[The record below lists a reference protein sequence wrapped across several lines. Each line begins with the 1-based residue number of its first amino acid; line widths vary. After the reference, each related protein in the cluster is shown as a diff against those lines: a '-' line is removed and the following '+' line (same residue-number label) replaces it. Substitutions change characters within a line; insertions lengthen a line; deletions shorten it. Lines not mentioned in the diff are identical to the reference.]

1 MLEGEGFSQPAKKN
15 YFQEQVHFLSS
26 FRSSTALFHEIPWS
40 LHMYENWW
48 DKRITIRGEQLT
60 KMDIKLSSLF
70 IPNNND
76 EGLLMLKAKNL
87 VSPGDS
93 SVFNNDSI

>member
-1 MLEGEGFSQPAKKN
+1 
-15 YFQEQVHFLSS
+15 
-26 FRSSTALFHEIPWS
+26 
-40 LHMYENWW
+40 
-48 DKRITIRGEQLT
+48 
-60 KMDIKLSSLF
+60 MDIKLSSLF

-93 SVFNNDSI
+93 PILKQGQHLRKVCILLDLKLFHHMYSETQLS

>member
-1 MLEGEGFSQPAKKN
+1 M
-15 YFQEQVHFLSS
+15 H
-26 FRSSTALFHEIPWS
+26 
-40 LHMYENWW
+40 
-48 DKRITIRGEQLT
+48 
-60 KMDIKLSSLF
+60 IKLWSLF

-76 EGLLMLKAKNL
+76 EGRLMLKAKNL